1 MRPHRPNGLIGGKR
15 AKHTDSV
22 SSATVVISHLVKVNV
37 VIKKHTQ
44 AWVINS
50 SVTLKNWVIILQITC
65 AVGVWLVCW
74 VH

>member
-1 MRPHRPNGLIGGKR
+1 MCKRFKPVMRPHRPNGLIGGKR

-44 AWVINS
+44 A
-50 SVTLKNWVIILQITC
+50 
-65 AVGVWLVCW
+65 
-74 VH
+74 